1 MNGNVEQTWAVSHA
15 PIGSVTL
22 ANMEDSVLVEEQKSD
37 VDGLMDQHSRTI
49 CRV

>member
-22 ANMEDSVLVEEQKSD
+22 ANMEIQCSSKNKNQMWMV
-37 VDGLMDQHSRTI
+37 
-49 CRV
+49 